1 MKSID
6 ILLTVM
12 WVICYYLK
20 SLYYCMVFN
29 NFSSNYLYRFIT
41 LCFRVGE
48 SKLDFWVEFLW
59 IILVHML
66 TCTSICELEV
76 RKNEARYVGNCVG
89 YKQ

>member
-1 MKSID
+1 
-6 ILLTVM
+6 
-12 WVICYYLK
+12 
-20 SLYYCMVFN
+20 MVFN

-66 TCTSICELEV
+66 TCTCICELEV